1 MQLKADCALHLRAG
15 GRTIG
20 QEWVSNMCDSKGTYD
35 SDELHVADHVFV
47 AFTLLSE
54 TCEINTIFTGT
65 HLENLKITTKI
76 DKVKQKIHFASY
88 FY

>member
-1 MQLKADCALHLRAG
+1 MRSSLESWWPDYAKEK
-15 GRTIG
+15 G
-20 QEWVSNMCDSKGTYD
+20 QHKYFEGTYD

-47 AFTLLSE
+47 ALALLSE
-54 TCEINTIFTGT
+54 TCKINTIFTGT

-76 DKVKQKIHFASY
+76 DKLKQKIHFASY